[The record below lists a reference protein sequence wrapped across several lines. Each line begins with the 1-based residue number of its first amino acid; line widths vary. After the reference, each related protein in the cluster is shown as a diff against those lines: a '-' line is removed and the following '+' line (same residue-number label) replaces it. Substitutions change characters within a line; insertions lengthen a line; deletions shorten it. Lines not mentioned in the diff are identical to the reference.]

1 MFKRTPAALSWA
13 AAMFAAALALG
24 GCGGKSPDQTQMHE
38 VRMAVRSM
46 ASDPRLASRYT
57 AFQALLQRATGLPVK
72 LYQSSDYNGIIQAFA
87 SNQVDVADLAPDS
100 YANVDSQIGK
110 LAAPILAPRDAEGQ
124 MGYYSG
130 VVVKADS
137 PYHTLADLKGHT
149 LVYPDFNSTSGY
161 LFPRAKMREQGFD
174 PDTAFS
180 KTGFSGG
187 HTQSVM
193 AVENG
198 QFDAAVVYMSG
209 GTPQTGF
216 STGPV
221 YRLAQLGLI
230 KAGEF
235 RTIWSTGPIPNTALS
250 VRADRPQWFID
261 QVRGA
266 AAALPYDD
274 PQTWSDIGQLDGSTY
289 AAVNRDFYGAIIKLR
304 ADDIARHRGTK
315 P

>member
-1 MFKRTPAALSWA
+1 MR
-13 AAMFAAALALG
+13 
-24 GCGGKSPDQTQMHE
+24 E

-46 ASDPRLASRYT
+46 ASDPRLATRY
-57 AFQALLQRATGLPVK
+57 AVFQALLQRATGLPVK
-72 LYQSSDYNGIIQAFA
+72 LYQSSDYNGVIQAFA

-110 LAAPILAPRDAEGQ
+110 LAAPILAPRDAEGA

-137 PYHTLADLKGHT
+137 PYRSLADLKGHA

-174 PDTAFS
+174 PDTLFS

-209 GTPQTGF
+209 GTPQTHTQSVMAVENGQFDAAVVYMSGGTPQTGF

-221 YRLAQLGLI
+221 FRLTQLGLI
-230 KAGEF
+230 KAGDF
-235 RTIWSTGPIPNTALS
+235 RTIWSAGPIPNTALS

-289 AAVNRDFYGAIIKLR
+289 SAVDRSFYAPIIKLR
-304 ADDIARHRGTK
+304 ADDIARHRGSK
-315 P
+315 